1 LTAASLKLYCSLGLL
16 TFYITFA
23 GSRADALGA
32 EGLKFPTSFAEF
44 FADFRFSYGETYIEV
59 FIT

>member
-1 LTAASLKLYCSLGLL
+1 LL